1 MAAFLDSDEN
11 FTMYRRFGWIQSRLL
26 LSKQNELASLE
37 KDLEMQDQ
45 PIDLASLD
53 SESTGGEVT
62 QYEAMSE
69 YKDQL
74 LKQAEKTFCE
84 YGKMPISNIP
94 REGRLLTESRSPTC
108 LCCARHDASTQAF
121 FIRVQQ
127 SEKLL
132 QLLW

>member
-11 FTMYRRFGWIQSRLL
+11 FMMYRRFGWIQSRLL

-94 REGRLLTESRSPTC
+94 WEGRLLTESRSPTC

-127 SEKLL
+127 SKKLL

>member
-11 FTMYRRFGWIQSRLL
+11 FMMYRRFGWIQSRLL

-53 SESTGGEVT
+53 GESTGGEVT

-74 LKQAEKTFCE
+74 LKKVEKKFCE
-84 YGKMPISNIP
+84 YGKMPISDIP
-94 REGRLLTESRSPTC
+94 WE
-108 LCCARHDASTQAF
+108 
-121 FIRVQQ
+121 V
-127 SEKLL
+127 
-132 QLLW
+132 